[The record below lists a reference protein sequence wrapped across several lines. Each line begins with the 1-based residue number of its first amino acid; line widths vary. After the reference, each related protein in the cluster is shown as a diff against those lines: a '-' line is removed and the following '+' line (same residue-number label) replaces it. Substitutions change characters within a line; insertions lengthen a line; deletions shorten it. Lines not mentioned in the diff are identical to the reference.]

1 MLKKSLCFLM
11 IFSMLFAF
19 CGCKDEANFSG
30 GSTED
35 VGAYDPSALFKNPTN
50 EDSNTEGSNLNSGS
64 SNISSNQ
71 TATSQSGSSKGD
83 DLVKTIDYK
92 FRYLANTYSKLT
104 KDKKLT
110 VGFLGGS
117 VTSGTGA
124 SNPDKDS
131 WARIICDNLRG
142 DFDATVIEKRK
153 SVGGT
158 GSFFA
163 AFRYENDFGSSRA
176 DQPDLLFIEF
186 AINDYYEEYTYD
198 QVVKY
203 SESLVRKALSLNP
216 QMDIVYVLTFD
227 NDTKTKDYDQLRA
240 HKDVAK
246 KYGFLCINLRE
257 KLGPVAD
264 FKNDYSDGVHP
275 NTNGYKVYAK
285 EIYKQISGCMPS
297 LSEGIAKP
305 TVKNTSVPATAMSDY
320 YKKMKFVTSDKM
332 SFTGNGWK
340 YENANFS
347 WVQKRYGGVVRANT
361 KGAEMTLKF
370 TGSTFAI
377 LYNRE
382 NGHGNISV
390 QIDGGEIQNF
400 DASTGSRNPKTHEFK
415 VSGYGE
421 HTVKITLN
429 SDKEF
434 QIGAIMYN

>member
-11 IFSMLFAF
+11 IFAMLLCF
-19 CGCKDEANFSG
+19 CGCKEESSFAG
-30 GSTED
+30 GSLD
-35 VGAYDPSALFKNPTN
+35 DIGAYNPDALFKDPTG
-50 EDSNTEGSNLNSGS
+50 EESNTDEGDLNTNSNANSS
-64 SNISSNQ
+64 TQTSN
-71 TATSQSGSSKGD
+71 SQSSSSKGD
-83 DLVKTIDYK
+83 DSVKTIDYK

-104 KDKKLT
+104 KDKKLI

-131 WARIICDNLRG
+131 WARIICNNLKD

-163 AFRYENDFGSSRA
+163 AFRYENDMGASKA
-176 DQPDLLFIEF
+176 EQPDLLFIEF

-227 NDTKTKDYDQLRA
+227 NDTKNQEYDQLRA

-246 KYGFLCINLRE
+246 KYGFLCIDLRE
-257 KLGPVAD
+257 ILGPVAD
-264 FKNDYSDGVHP
+264 FNNDYSDGVHP

-285 EIYKQISGCMPS
+285 EIYRKISACMPS

-305 TVKNTSVPATAMSDY
+305 TVKNTQVPATAMTDY
-320 YKKMKFVTSDKM
+320 YKNMKFVTADKIE
-332 SFTGNGWK
+332 FTGNGWK
-340 YENANFS
+340 YSDANFS
-347 WVQKRYGGVVRANT
+347 WVKKRYGGVVQADT

-382 NGHGNISV
+382 NGDGSILV
-390 QIDGGEIQNF
+390 QIDDGEIQTLN
-400 DASTGSRNPKTHEFK
+400 ASTGSQNPKTREFK
-415 VSGYGE
+415 VTGSGE

-429 SDKEF
+429 KNARF